1 MDLFGLNSLFL
12 ENLSPVFLQ
21 STGVFI
27 LTALNYFLLYRYEET
42 MLRAPV
48 LRKGPFKSM
57 GFAFSL
63 LG

>member
-1 MDLFGLNSLFL
+1 M
-12 ENLSPVFLQ
+12 
-21 STGVFI
+21 
-27 LTALNYFLLYRYEET
+27 LTSLNYFLLYRYEET
-42 MLRAPV
+42 VLRIPV